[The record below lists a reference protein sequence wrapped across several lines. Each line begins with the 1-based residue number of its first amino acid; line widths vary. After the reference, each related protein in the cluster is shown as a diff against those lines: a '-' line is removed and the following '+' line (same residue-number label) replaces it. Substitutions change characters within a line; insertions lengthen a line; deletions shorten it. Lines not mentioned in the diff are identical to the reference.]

1 MLTVPTIVS
10 RHSLIKAAATLLI
23 CGAPACGF
31 IADPCIAA
39 ESVAADPTAVPV
51 QVASPLITNVPIYL
65 DGLGAVQAFNTVTV
79 KSRVDGQLQSVNFVE
94 GQYVK
99 KGDLLAVIDPRPYQA
114 ALDQAVAK
122 IQQDEADLANAKFLL
137 GKDQKLSQQGITTQE
152 TLEAQESQVSQ
163 LIAQLAQDKAAKT
176 AADISLSYTQI
187 TSPIDGRTGIRLIDA
202 GNQIQTTDSGGIV
215 VVTQMQPISV
225 ISTLREDDL
234 SSVQQA
240 QTQGT
245 VDVEALSSDKSTKLA
260 TGNLSLIDNE
270 IDPSS
275 GTIRIKS
282 EFQNADNA
290 LWPGQFLTLRLRD
303 RTLADA
309 LTVPSSALQRGA
321 DGFYVYV
328 VNPDSTASVRKVSPG
343 PIEDGKAAIV
353 TGLESSDKV
362 VTQGQYR
369 LQEGTKVS
377 ISAPQSSA
385 NSASKVN

>member
-1 MLTVPTIVS
+1 MLTGPRIVF
-10 RHSLIKAAATLLI
+10 RHSLMKAASTILI

-31 IADPCIAA
+31 VA
-39 ESVAADPTAVPV
+39 ESSLAADSAVAGPSTVPV
-51 QVASPLITNVPIYL
+51 QVASPVISDVPIYL
-65 DGLGAVQAFNTVTV
+65 DGLGAVQAFNTVAV
-79 KSRVDGQLQSVNFVE
+79 KSRVDGQLQSVNFIE

-137 GKDQKLSQQGITTQE
+137 GKDQKLSEQGITTQE

-163 LIAQLAQDKAAKT
+163 LVAQLAQDKAAKA

-215 VVTQMQPISV
+215 VVTEMQPISV

-234 SSVQQA
+234 PSVQQA
-240 QTQGT
+240 QKQGP
-245 VDVEALSSDKSTKLA
+245 VEVEALSSDKSSKLA
-260 TGNLSLIDNE
+260 TGHLSLIDNE
-270 IDPSS
+270 IDQSS

-290 LWPGQFLTLRLRD
+290 LWPGQFVTLRLRD
-303 RTLADA
+303 RTLSGA
-309 LTVPSSALQRGA
+309 LTVPSSALQRGT

-328 VNPDSTASVRKVSPG
+328 VNPDSTVSVRQVSPG
-343 PIEDGKAAIV
+343 PIEDGKAAIT
-353 TGLESSDKV
+353 TGLAASDKV

-377 ISAPQSSA
+377 FTPIQTSTT
-385 NSASKVN
+385 SASKVN

>member
-1 MLTVPTIVS
+1 MLTVPRIVF
-10 RHSLIKAAATLLI
+10 RHSLIKAASTLLI
-23 CGAPACGF
+23 CGVPAYCS
-31 IADPCIAA
+31 IAHPSIAA
-39 ESVAADPTAVPV
+39 DSAAAGPTAVPV
-51 QVASPLITNVPIYL
+51 QVASPMVSDVPIFL

-79 KSRVDGQLQSVNFVE
+79 KSRVDGQLQSVNFIE

-137 GKDQKLSQQGITTQE
+137 GKDQKLSEQGITTQE
-152 TLEAQESQVSQ
+152 TLEAQESQVNQ
-163 LIAQLAQDKAAKT
+163 LVAQLAQDKAAKA

-202 GNQIQTTDSGGIV
+202 GNQIQTTDAGGIV
-215 VVTQMQPISV
+215 VVTEMQPISV

-234 SSVQQA
+234 PSVQQA
-240 QTQGT
+240 QKQGF
-245 VDVEALSSDKSTKLA
+245 VEVEALSSDKSTKLA
-260 TGNLSLIDNE
+260 TGHLSLIDNE
-270 IDPSS
+270 IDQSS

-290 LWPGQFLTLRLRD
+290 LWPGQFVTLRLRD
-303 RTLADA
+303 RTLSGA
-309 LTVPSSALQRGA
+309 LTVPSSALQRGE

-328 VNPDSTASVRKVSPG
+328 VNPDSTVSVRRVSPG
-343 PIEDGKAAIV
+343 PIEDGKAAIT
-353 TGLESSDKV
+353 TGLAASDKV

-377 ISAPQSSA
+377 FTPTQSPA
-385 NSASKVN
+385 TSASKVN